1 MIRIAICDDE
11 KKILD
16 EVEGYIKNYA
26 EKENDLDIEVFRFD
40 SAKTLISA
48 IEDGKSFD
56 IFVLDVYI
64 GDEMGTAL
72 AGDIRKFGIESPII
86 FATTSLEH
94 APQSYETGTLRYLI
108 KPIDPGKFYEAM
120 GVALVWARKM
130 SEHFLKFKT
139 ENGVASVNAN
149 HIMYSEAHD
158 HYQYMRKD
166 DGGEIKVRMTVTEL
180 FTILSKYGGF
190 VRIGSAYIV
199 NLRHVK
205 NVTPTNVCLY
215 NNYKIQIPRGKFTEI
230 KNTFWNFQCEGQ
242 ED

>member
-16 EVEGYIKNYA
+16 EVSGYIKNYA
-26 EKENDLDIEVFRFD
+26 EKKNDLDLEVFRFD
-40 SAKTLISA
+40 SAQTLISA
-48 IEDGKSFD
+48 IEDGNSFD

-86 FATTSLEH
+86 FATTSVEH

-108 KPIDPGKFYEAM
+108 KPINPGKFYEAM
-120 GVALVWARKM
+120 DVAIAQAEKVGQRLI
-130 SEHFLKFKT
+130 KFKT
-139 ENGVASVNAN
+139 ENGLESVNAS
-149 HIMYSEAHD
+149 HIMCSEAHD
-158 HYQYMRKD
+158 HYQYVTMYN
-166 DGGEIKVRMTVTEL
+166 GTQIKVRMTVTAL
-180 FTILSKYGGF
+180 FTMLSRYGGF
-190 VRIGSAYIV
+190 VRIGSSYIV

-205 NVTPTNVCLY
+205 NVTPTTVYLY
-215 NNYKIQIPRGKFTEI
+215 NNINIQIPRGKFTEI

>member
-16 EVEGYIKNYA
+16 EVEGYIRNYA

-72 AGDIRKFGIESPII
+72 ASDISKFGIERPII

-108 KPIDPGKFYEAM
+108 KPINPGKFYEAM

-166 DGGEIKVRMTVTEL
+166 DGEEIKVRMTVTEL

-215 NNYKIQIPRGKFTEI
+215 SNINIQIPRGKFTEI

>member
-26 EKENDLDIEVFRFD
+26 EKENDLDVEVFRFD

-72 AGDIRKFGIESPII
+72 ASDIRKFGIESPII

-108 KPIDPGKFYEAM
+108 KPINPGKFYEAM
-120 GVALVWARKM
+120 GVALAHARKM

-139 ENGVASVNAN
+139 ESGIASVNAN

-166 DGGEIKVRMTVTEL
+166 DGEAIKVRMTVTEL
-180 FTILSKYGGF
+180 FTMLSKYGGF
-190 VRIGSAYIV
+190 VRIGSAYII

-215 NNYKIQIPRGKFTEI
+215 SNINIQIPRGKYTEI

>member
-72 AGDIRKFGIESPII
+72 ASDIRKFGIESPII

-108 KPIDPGKFYEAM
+108 KPINPGKFYEAM

-166 DGGEIKVRMTVTEL
+166 DGE
-180 FTILSKYGGF
+180 
-190 VRIGSAYIV
+190 
-199 NLRHVK
+199 
-205 NVTPTNVCLY
+205 
-215 NNYKIQIPRGKFTEI
+215 
-230 KNTFWNFQCEGQ
+230 
-242 ED
+242 

>member
-26 EKENDLDIEVFRFD
+26 GKENIADIEIFRFD
-40 SAKTLISA
+40 SARSLLSA
-48 IEDGKSFD
+48 LEDGKTFD

-166 DGGEIKVRMTVTEL
+166 DGEEIKVRMTVTEL
-180 FTILSKYGGF
+180 FTMLSKYGGF
-190 VRIGSAYIV
+190 VRIGSAYII

-215 NNYKIQIPRGKFTEI
+215 SNINIQIPRGKFTEI

>member
-26 EKENDLDIEVFRFD
+26 EKENISDIEIFRFD
-40 SAKTLISA
+40 SARSLLSA
-48 IEDGKSFD
+48 LEDGKTFD

-72 AGDIRKFGIESPII
+72 ASDIRKFGIESPII

-94 APQSYETGTLRYLI
+94 APESYETGTLRYLI
-108 KPIDPGKFYEAM
+108 KPINPGKFYEAM

-166 DGGEIKVRMTVTEL
+166 DGEEIKVRMTVTEL
-180 FTILSKYGGF
+180 FTMLSKYGGF
-190 VRIGSAYIV
+190 VRIGSAYII

-215 NNYKIQIPRGKFTEI
+215 SNINIQIPRGKFTEI

>member
-1 MIRIAICDDE
+1 MIRIAVCDDE

-16 EVEGYIKNYA
+16 EVEGYIRNYA

-72 AGDIRKFGIESPII
+72 ASDIRKFGIESPII

-108 KPIDPGKFYEAM
+108 KPINPGKFCEAM
-120 GVALVWARKM
+120 GAALVWARKM

-166 DGGEIKVRMTVTEL
+166 DGEEIKVRMTVTEL
-180 FTILSKYGGF
+180 FTILSRYGGF
-190 VRIGSAYIV
+190 VRIGSAYIL

-215 NNYKIQIPRGKFTEI
+215 SNINIQIPRGKFTEI
-230 KNTFWNFQCEGQ
+230 KNTFWNFQCEG
-242 ED
+242 

>member
-26 EKENDLDIEVFRFD
+26 EKENDLDLEVFRFD

-48 IEDGKSFD
+48 LEDGKSFD

-94 APQSYETGTLRYLI
+94 APESYETGTLRYLI

-120 GVALVWARKM
+120 GAALVWARKM

-166 DGGEIKVRMTVTEL
+166 DGEEIKVRMTVTEL
-180 FTILSKYGGF
+180 FTMLSKYGGF
-190 VRIGSAYIV
+190 VRIGSAYII

-215 NNYKIQIPRGKFTEI
+215 SNINIQIPRGKFTEI

>member
-26 EKENDLDIEVFRFD
+26 EKENIADIEIFRFD
-40 SAKTLISA
+40 SARSLLSA
-48 IEDGKSFD
+48 LEDGKTFD

-64 GDEMGTAL
+64 GDEMGTVL
-72 AGDIRKFGIESPII
+72 ASDIRKFGIESPII

-166 DGGEIKVRMTVTEL
+166 DGEEIKVRMTVTEL

>member
-26 EKENDLDIEVFRFD
+26 EKENIADIEIFRFD
-40 SAKTLISA
+40 SARSLLSA
-48 IEDGKSFD
+48 LEDGKTFD

-108 KPIDPGKFYEAM
+108 KPINPGKFYEAM

-166 DGGEIKVRMTVTEL
+166 DGEEIKVRMTVTEL
-180 FTILSKYGGF
+180 FTMLSKYGGF
-190 VRIGSAYIV
+190 VRIGSAYII
-199 NLRHVK
+199 NLRYVK

-215 NNYKIQIPRGKFTEI
+215 SNINIRIPRGKFTEI

>member
-26 EKENDLDIEVFRFD
+26 EKESVADIEIFRFD
-40 SAKTLISA
+40 SARSLLSA
-48 IEDGKSFD
+48 LEDGKTFD
-56 IFVLDVYI
+56 VFVLDVYI

-72 AGDIRKFGIESPII
+72 ARDIRKFRIESPII

-94 APQSYETGTLRYLI
+94 APESYETGTLRYLI

-139 ENGVASVNAN
+139 ENGVASVNAS

-166 DGGEIKVRMTVTEL
+166 DGEEIKVRMTVTEL
-180 FTILSKYGGF
+180 FTMLSKYGGF
-190 VRIGSAYIV
+190 VRIGSAYII

-215 NNYKIQIPRGKFTEI
+215 SNINIQIPRGKFTEI